1 MKVKRYSNGG
11 VTPKPSWVGKGKA
24 PNDPA
29 SVDEITSAE
38 YLERLTWSEAVK
50 QLEKRGVTM
59 IDKSRKGAG
68 KILQRGNTQMPERNY
83 ELAINKA
90 KEYGV
95 YDQARQDAVRAFRA
109 FQESEKKN
117 K

>member
-11 VTPKPSWVGKGKA
+11 TTPKPSWVGKGRSPK
-24 PNDPA
+24 DPA
-29 SVDEITSAE
+29 SVGKITNAE
-38 YLERLTWSEAVK
+38 YLEQLTWNEAVK
-50 QLEKRGVTM
+50 QLERRGVTM
-59 IDKSRKGAG
+59 IDKSKTGS
-68 KILQRGNTQMPERNY
+68 KNILERGNKQMPERNY
-83 ELAINKA
+83 ELAIKKA

-109 FQESEKKN
+109 FQEAQKEN